1 MIEPSSGQS
10 WIAGDR
16 LPRAI
21 AGDLAPRAHTTL
33 LAKDARLAIEA
44 ARAAGF
50 DAPLGSLA
58 AALFAG
64 ACDDGCAALD
74 DASLLAWIRSR
85 DATRT
90 S

>member
-10 WIAGDR
+10 WIANDR
-16 LPRAI
+16 L
-21 AGDLAPRAHTTL
+21 
-33 LAKDARLAIEA
+33 RLAIEA

-58 AALFAG
+58 AAIFAR
-64 ACDDGCAALD
+64 ACDDGCAGLD